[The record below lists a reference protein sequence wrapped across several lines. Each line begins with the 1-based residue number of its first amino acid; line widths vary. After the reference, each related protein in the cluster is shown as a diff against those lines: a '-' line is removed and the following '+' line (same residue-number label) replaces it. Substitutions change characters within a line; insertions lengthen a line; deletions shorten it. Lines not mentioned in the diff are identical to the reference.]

1 MVAACWMLAS
11 LCLAVNLLDAV
22 VDARLSPLSQ
32 TIFDEWRAGYRARDV
47 VREQEPLEE
56 QIARYVREGAFPK
69 AGRSLQEKIDE
80 ANAFLDREFAV
91 EEQRGV
97 GVSGAIVYKDKVL
110 LSKGYGLRKSDDPES
125 EVSSTTLFQIGS
137 VSKTF
142 ISFGVAILVEE
153 GTLSWDDPVKKHL
166 PSFQL
171 YDKYAEQFV
180 TIGDLCAMN
189 SGLND
194 LPDIGRFFGVYQT
207 DEDLVAGLAFIEPA
221 HTLRGGHDYANSNFA
236 ILGQVIKR
244 VSGQPWDAFLKERI
258 WDPLGMTRTFPS
270 AFGAQG
276 DNDTSY
282 GHFEC
287 GGDLFGPYDLVD
299 APEAQLAGHGQGHKI
314 ASGSTLSSSDDL
326 ATLLRLILNKGKVGG
341 VTILKDPATVSNM
354 ITGKYAVNKEF
365 MDEFLIEGHQFN
377 PDGNTL
383 ASGYGFDYVGHGQW
397 GHAYVDKSG
406 DTAVHVTRT
415 GIAPDAQLGVMFMS
429 NTQTPEGHLSYPL
442 DHIRSYVMG
451 VFLDVPKDV
460 LDFSYRDWRT
470 KDKLAPIMEGVPA
483 CGLRFW
489 KDPPYRSLSS
499 VARSKMLGKYV
510 AQSSTGYFGSLEV
523 REEGGDLVV
532 DYGVLSAPLRYYTD
546 KGSKRIFVWDYK
558 ANPVLIEAT
567 KRDGKFEL
575 EIGVVF
581 RQE

>member
-171 YDKYAEQFV
+171 YDKYAEQF
-180 TIGDLCAMN
+180 
-189 SGLND
+189 
-194 LPDIGRFFGVYQT
+194 T

-326 ATLLRLILNKGKVGG
+326 ATLLRLILNKGKVDG